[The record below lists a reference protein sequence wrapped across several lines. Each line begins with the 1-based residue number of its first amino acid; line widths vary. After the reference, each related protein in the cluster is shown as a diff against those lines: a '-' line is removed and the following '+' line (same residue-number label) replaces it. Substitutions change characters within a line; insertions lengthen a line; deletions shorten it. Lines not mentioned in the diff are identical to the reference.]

1 MASLRSDI
9 RGTDA
14 CCRLPTMCRIGPN
27 LSGIC
32 GCVCLGCGGLVATTD
47 GKSMFSR
54 FWGVAEVGGRLVWGA
69 EMQAG
74 AVGWEAG
81 IRTTTAS
88 SRVCVLSLFLLNV
101 K

>member
-1 MASLRSDI
+1 MESQCFQ
-9 RGTDA
+9 G
-14 CCRLPTMCRIGPN
+14 
-27 LSGIC
+27 
-32 GCVCLGCGGLVATTD
+32 
-47 GKSMFSR
+47 F
-54 FWGVAEVGGRLVWGA
+54 GVWQKWGRLVWGA

>member
-1 MASLRSDI
+1 VLPAADYVPHRAESKRHMRLRLFGLW
-9 RGTDA
+9 RA
-14 CCRLPTMCRIGPN
+14 
-27 LSGIC
+27 
-32 GCVCLGCGGLVATTD
+32 GCDDGWKVNVFKVLGCGR
-47 GKSMFSR
+47 S
-54 FWGVAEVGGRLVWGA
+54 GGRLVWGA

-81 IRTTTAS
+81 ICTTTAS